1 MFNVAI
7 QILSIYCID
16 ILTVV
21 KNILINQLKT

>member
-16 ILTVV
+16 INCSE
-21 KNILINQLKT
+21 NILINQLKT